1 MAEVASVDPA
11 AAETVIVDNEEDE
24 SKEILLMKQRVEEM
38 EREAKKLR
46 ELQAAA
52 ESSASVEQ
60 VEGDESMPMETE
72 DEKALIDNRSVFVG
86 NVDYSATA
94 EDIQA
99 HFQACGTI
107 NRITILCDK
116 FTGHPKGFA
125 YVEFAEPDFI
135 DPALALDNSLFHG
148 RLIKARLEGEEGEVV
163 TEAGT
168 GVVIVAEEEDTV
180 LTGAPVVGTYDVM
193 VHNMYFLTRWSQ
205 WPRAWFLILGVSRR
219 LSCPDFVLT
228 STFLLNERL
237 FFSSSLYNSP
247 PHHLLPTSS
256 TKMFTRPLHAAL
268 DAWRSS
274 SRRTLATSTKNYPYS
289 QAAIIP
295 PAPVDAPPAAIRKG
309 KGLMAYLQ
317 QTLPS
322 TEKQQIIRT
331 LFSRTHPERVRPGS
345 VLTVN
350 LAHAPTTFSGVLIS
364 VRRRGPDTSFVLRNV
379 VQRTGVEMQFF
390 ANSPHLK
397 EIVVVSRAGGKDGKK
412 KKGLEGLRKA
422 KLFYLRDSPERMTS
436 VATSVRR

>member
-1 MAEVASVDPA
+1 MADVASVDPA

-60 VEGDESMPMETE
+60 VEGDETMPMETE

-125 YVEFAEPDFI
+125 YVEFAEPEFI

-148 RLIKARLEGEEGEVV
+148 RLIKARL
-163 TEAGT
+163 
-168 GVVIVAEEEDTV
+168 
-180 LTGAPVVGTYDVM
+180 
-193 VHNMYFLTRWSQ
+193 VHY
-205 WPRAWFLILGVSRR
+205 V
-219 LSCPDFVLT
+219 
-228 STFLLNERL
+228 
-237 FFSSSLYNSP
+237 
-247 PHHLLPTSS
+247 
-256 TKMFTRPLHAAL
+256 PLHAAL
-268 DAWRSS
+268 DAWRSA
-274 SRRTLATSTKNYPYS
+274 SRRSLATTTKNYPYS

-295 PAPVDAPPAAIRKG
+295 PAPADSPPTALRKG

-322 TEKQQIIRT
+322 TEKQQIIST
-331 LFSRTHPERVRPGS
+331 LFSRSHPERVRPGS

-390 ANSPHLK
+390 VNSPHLK

-412 KKGLEGLRKA
+412 RREGLRKA

-436 VATSVRR
+436 VAASVRR

>member
-1 MAEVASVDPA
+1 MAEVAPTDPV
-11 AAETVIVDNEEDE
+11 AAETAMDDNEEEE

-52 ESSASVEQ
+52 EGSTTSEQ
-60 VEGDESMPMETE
+60 AGEEAAPMETE
-72 DEKALIDNRSVFVG
+72 DDKALIDSRSVFVG

-125 YVEFAEPDFI
+125 YVEFAEPEFI

-148 RLIKARLEGEEGEVV
+148 RLIK
-163 TEAGT
+163 
-168 GVVIVAEEEDTV
+168 
-180 LTGAPVVGTYDVM
+180 
-193 VHNMYFLTRWSQ
+193 
-205 WPRAWFLILGVSRR
+205 VSTIAH
-219 LSCPDFVLT
+219 CPAY
-228 STFLLNERL
+228 TFA
-237 FFSSSLYNSP
+237 
-247 PHHLLPTSS
+247 H
-256 TKMFTRPLHAAL
+256 KAA
-268 DAWRSS
+268 S
-274 SRRTLATSTKNYPYS
+274 SRTVTTSARPYPYS

-295 PAPVDAPPAAIRKG
+295 PPRAGEPPAALRQG

-317 QTLPS
+317 STLSS
-322 TEKQQIIRT
+322 TEKQKIMST
-331 LFSRTHPERVRPGS
+331 LFSRNHPDRIRPGS

-350 LAHAPTTFSGVLIS
+350 LTHAPTSFSGVLVS

-390 ANSPHLK
+390 VNSPHVK
-397 EIVVVSRAGGKDGKK
+397 EIVVVSRVGGPNGKK
-412 KKGLEGLRKA
+412 VRGLRKA
-422 KLFYLRDSPERMTS
+422 KLFYLRDSPERMTA
-436 VATSVRR
+436 VAAGVRS

>member
-148 RLIKARLEGEEGEVV
+148 RLIKARGEGEVV

-193 VHNMYFLTRWSQ
+193 SVNVLLANRIQSSVCHFRQL
-205 WPRAWFLILGVSRR
+205 PRYLKTTHHRIT
-219 LSCPDFVLT
+219 SC
-228 STFLLNERL
+228 
-237 FFSSSLYNSP
+237 
-247 PHHLLPTSS
+247 LPLQP
-256 TKMFTRPLHAAL
+256 KMFTRPLHAAL
-268 DAWRSS
+268 DAWRSA

-390 ANSPHLK
+390 VNSPHLK